1 MMRRIDWCFVRLM
14 SWGSVVWSLLVRLA
28 AAMGHSRARARVA
41 IRWHGW
47 DAVMAHRGE
56 PLMWFHCA
64 SLGELE
70 QAIPVME
77 AHRQANP
84 ASPFLLTLYS
94 PSGYHPV
101 KNRPPAVLG
110 EQDCVAVLP
119 DDHPSTW
126 DALLDA
132 VPIRSLALAKY
143 DFWPSLMRAL
153 ALKGIPIHVFAAA
166 PASLGAFRASLWR
179 MATSISAQDEEAVK
193 VLAGAGLK
201 SVADGDPRIDR
212 VLARQV
218 RPQEALATWAGS
230 AQQVV
235 VAGST
240 WHEEEQAL
248 MAMTWSEDVKLI
260 LVPHDVSPNNIDRL
274 RIAWGDRGMCW
285 TEWSAATP
293 DLQSQMHVVIVDVV
307 GMLFDLYRLGHVAVV
322 GGAHGNGLHNVL
334 EPASAGLPVVTGP
347 NLGNFREA
355 HALRDLGAL
364 RCANLQADLR
374 DWLDHPEQ
382 AVRDGQAGLAWLER
396 QKGASNRIVA
406 LW

>member
-28 AAMGHSRARARVA
+28 AALGHSRARARVA

-77 AHRQANP
+77 AHRQAHPN
-84 ASPFLLTLYS
+84 SPFLLTLYS

-101 KNRPPAVLG
+101 QSRPPAVLG

-126 DALLDA
+126 NALLDA
-132 VPIRSLALAKY
+132 VPIRALALAKY

-153 ALKGIPIHVFAAA
+153 ALKGIPIHVFAAS
-166 PASLGAFRASLWR
+166 PTSLGPLRASLWR

-193 VLAGAGLK
+193 VMAGAGLK

-240 WHEEEQAL
+240 WHQEEQAL
-248 MAMTWSEDVKLI
+248 MAMTWNDDAKLV
-260 LVPHDVSPNNIDRL
+260 LVPHDVSPDNIRRL
-274 RIAWGDRGMCW
+274 RNAWGDRGMCW
-285 TEWSAATP
+285 SEWSAATS
-293 DLQSQMHVVIVDVV
+293 DLQLKPHVVIVDAV

-322 GGAHGNGLHNVL
+322 GGAHGSGLHNVL

-347 NLGNFREA
+347 KLGNFREA

-374 DWLDHPEQ
+374 GWLDHPEQ

-406 LW
+406 RW

>member
-1 MMRRIDWCFVRLM
+1 MMRSIDWCFVRLM

-230 AQQVV
+230 GQQVV

-274 RIAWGDRGMCW
+274 RTAWGDRGMCW

-293 DLQSQMHVVIVDVV
+293 DLQSHMHVVIVDAV
-307 GMLFDLYRLGHVAVV
+307 GMLFDLYRLGQVAVV
-322 GGAHGNGLHNVL
+322 GGAHGSGLHNVL

-364 RCANLQADLR
+364 RCANLQEDLR

-382 AVRDGQAGLAWLER
+382 AVLDGQAGLAWLER
-396 QKGASNRIVA
+396 QKGASNQIVA
-406 LW
+406 RW